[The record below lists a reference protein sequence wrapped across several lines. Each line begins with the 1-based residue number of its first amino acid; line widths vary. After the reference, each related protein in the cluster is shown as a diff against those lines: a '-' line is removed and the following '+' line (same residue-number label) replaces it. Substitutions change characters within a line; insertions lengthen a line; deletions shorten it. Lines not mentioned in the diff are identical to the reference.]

1 MHVLIIEDE
10 WPQALQLRT
19 LPEESGVAMKVDAML
34 QSVGEAVEFLG
45 SNRVDLIFLDIH
57 LADGLCFSLFE
68 RTKVTAPVIFTT
80 AYDQYT
86 LEAFRHNG
94 IDYLLK
100 PVAAADLNRSLSKYL
115 SIAGPPA
122 DYASMLQTLKAVAA
136 GIRPHRK
143 RFISRFGKTLRIVA
157 TDDIAYFY
165 TLGGGVFIRTVKN
178 ENLLVDS
185 KMETLEQQ
193 LDPYE
198 FFRLNRRV
206 IARVSAIREMHPWSK
221 SRIKVILSPPFEEE
235 VVVSYPNVKEFM
247 KWIGPEL

>member
-1 MHVLIIEDE
+1 MRVLIIEDE

-19 LPEESGVAMKVDAML
+19 LLEESGVSMQVDGVL
-34 QSVGEAVEFLG
+34 QSVGETVDFLG
-45 SNRVDLIFLDIH
+45 SHPVDLIFLDIH

-68 RTKVTAPVIFTT
+68 RTRVTAPVIFTT
-80 AYDQYT
+80 AYDQYA

-100 PVAAADLNRSLSKYL
+100 PVSAADLKRSLNKYL
-115 SIAGPPA
+115 SLAGPPA
-122 DYASMLQTLKAVAA
+122 DYAAMVQTLKTVAV
-136 GIRPHRK
+136 GMRPYKK
-143 RFISRFGKTLRIVA
+143 RFITRFGKTLRIVT

-165 TLGGGVFIRTVKN
+165 TLGGGVFIRTAKN

-198 FFRLNRRV
+198 FFRVNRQV

-221 SRIKVILSPPFEEE
+221 SRIKVILSPPFDGE
-235 VVVSYPNVKEFM
+235 VVVSYQHVKEFM
-247 KWIGPEL
+247 KWIGPD